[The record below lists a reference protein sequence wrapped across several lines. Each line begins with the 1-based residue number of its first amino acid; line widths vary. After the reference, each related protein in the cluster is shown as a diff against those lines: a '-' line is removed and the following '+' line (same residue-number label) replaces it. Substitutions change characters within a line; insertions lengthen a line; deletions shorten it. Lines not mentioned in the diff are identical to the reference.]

1 MEISE
6 CPILSS
12 GMSVKH
18 SYKHVFDSGTDSVI
32 AVLQAFLFSRQ

>member
-1 MEISE
+1 MEIFE
-6 CPILSS
+6 CPVLSL

-18 SYKHVFDSGTDSVI
+18 SYKRVFDSGSDKVI